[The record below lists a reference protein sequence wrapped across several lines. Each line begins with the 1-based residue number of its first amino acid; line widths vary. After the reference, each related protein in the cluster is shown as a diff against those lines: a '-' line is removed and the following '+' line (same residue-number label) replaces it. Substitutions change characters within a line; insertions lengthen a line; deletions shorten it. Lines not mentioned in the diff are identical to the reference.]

1 MSLLY
6 SNNPGQVN
14 NLPFINVGL
23 AKILFKCAL
32 SFFFVLF
39 SAKVVYLPPRQ
50 NAVNVENE
58 A

>member
-1 MSLLY
+1 MSLSY

-23 AKILFKCAL
+23 AKVLFKCAL
-32 SFFFVLF
+32 SFFVLF
-39 SAKVVYLPPRQ
+39 STKVVYLPPRQ
-50 NAVNVENE
+50 NAANVENE

>member
-14 NLPFINVGL
+14 NLPFIYVGL

-32 SFFFVLF
+32 SFFVLF
-39 SAKVVYLPPRQ
+39 STKVVYLLPRQ
-50 NAVNVENE
+50 NAANAENE